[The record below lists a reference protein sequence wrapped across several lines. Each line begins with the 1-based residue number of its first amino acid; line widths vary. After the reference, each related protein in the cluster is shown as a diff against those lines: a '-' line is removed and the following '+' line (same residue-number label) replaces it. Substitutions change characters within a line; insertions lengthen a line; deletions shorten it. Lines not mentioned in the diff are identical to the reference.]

1 MDERLR
7 LKYEMILSI
16 LSDIAECTNEE
27 LILVGGTALA
37 LFHTKHRISVDLD
50 FVPVV
55 NGTDLDER
63 SSSRA
68 REQSSRDAKLK
79 EKLKGCMS
87 SKGYRTQRT
96 VYDNQFVIQF
106 DNTGIKVEL
115 FCPDYTFK
123 NIEKR
128 EIGESGLLVA
138 SVDDIY
144 EMKLISYANRKAAR
158 DLFDIFFILKDK
170 RLEFDIVFKLIKQ
183 NGPPENL
190 DEIGGMA
197 NKEEDYELF
206 KKVIKDAS
214 KASS

>member
-1 MDERLR
+1 
-7 LKYEMILSI
+7 LKYEKILSI

-50 FVPVV
+50 FVPSK
-55 NGTDLDER
+55 NGD
-63 SSSRA
+63 
-68 REQSSRDAKLK
+68 DAKLK

-87 SKGYRTQRT
+87 SKGHKTQRT
-96 VYDNQFVIQF
+96 VYENQFVIQF

-115 FCPDYTFK
+115 FIPDYIFK
-123 NIEKR
+123 KIEKH
-128 EIGESGLLVA
+128 EFGDSNLLVA

-144 EMKLISYANRKAAR
+144 EMKLISYKSRKASR

-170 RLEFDIVFKLIKQ
+170 GLELDPIIELIKE

-190 DEIGGMA
+190 DEIEGMA
-197 NKEEDYELF
+197 YKKEDFNSF
-206 KKVIKDAS
+206 KKVVENAS